1 MAATEV
7 SDNRAPWQ
15 SCGHTKNWPQVQLL
29 LANISIL
36 EGGGGSI
43 CATSEHPEER
53 LVGVQCCQ
61 GRYRALAWIAAIR
74 HSSVYWSCCLS
85 GENAYYYAH
94 NRKFEA
100 CPVISVVFSCMFS
113 SVFDRI
119 GCVVRSHQMP
129 KLFPARNLHFEFNNW
144 AKLSSLVWFSRI
156 AGMHHKSLQGP
167 GLVTGFLVAWN
178 NFCPWLAPSSHSELE
193 NPGGPP
199 VKLDIEVPPDFSG
212 KKMVQIS
219 IRLFSHHFPSFPTR
233 NIFVH
238 FHHDRLM
245 GVLVLRSEWNPSVA
259 FPGLMM
265 VENSRNICGKDLWK
279 CWNDGNRC
287 ALQGAKVKIYLQ
299 LPEGTLQDASQVT
312 CDFQDRS
319 FHLQARK
326 RAAIS
331 TCMWW
336 WCHLCA
342 VVVGLHQVASGPA
355 LAWVFLNEALQ

>member
-144 AKLSSLVWFSRI
+144 AKLSSLV
-156 AGMHHKSLQGP
+156 
-167 GLVTGFLVAWN
+167 
-178 NFCPWLAPSSHSELE
+178 
-193 NPGGPP
+193 
-199 VKLDIEVPPDFSG
+199 
-212 KKMVQIS
+212 
-219 IRLFSHHFPSFPTR
+219 
-233 NIFVH
+233 
-238 FHHDRLM
+238 
-245 GVLVLRSEWNPSVA
+245 
-259 FPGLMM
+259 
-265 VENSRNICGKDLWK
+265 
-279 CWNDGNRC
+279 
-287 ALQGAKVKIYLQ
+287 
-299 LPEGTLQDASQVT
+299 
-312 CDFQDRS
+312 
-319 FHLQARK
+319 
-326 RAAIS
+326 
-331 TCMWW
+331 
-336 WCHLCA
+336 
-342 VVVGLHQVASGPA
+342 
-355 LAWVFLNEALQ
+355 